1 MQPAIPLP
9 APRQWFAAIALS
21 LLTFLSA
28 CGGGSPSTPPATTPT
43 QAPLPM
49 PLPGQL
55 PADPA
60 AARMWTERVLR
71 THQAVRAYES
81 QLAFFQKSGR
91 EEIRGLYDLRGKQ
104 PRLLR
109 IHILEGAS
117 KGAKLLWQGGST
129 IKVRAAGL
137 LGAIPIDLD
146 LTDKRLVSI
155 RGYTLA
161 QTDLQSLLAMLS
173 NPGAQTRFLGEQ
185 GGFGYI
191 EVRGN
196 HLLPGCVS
204 MVVRV
209 DARTGYV
216 RTIEMSD
223 PREVVFRMELRTFR
237 PVADVSLDI

>member
-1 MQPAIPLP
+1 MQPLP
-9 APRQWFAAIALS
+9 PQTATRRVLATFALAMMTAL
-21 LLTFLSA
+21 A
-28 CGGGSPSTPPATTPT
+28 GCGSDRHSGPPTTLPT
-43 QAPLPM
+43 QAPM
-49 PLPGQL
+49 PLPL
-55 PADPA
+55 PGTQPDNPA
-60 AARMWTERVLR
+60 AAWQWVDRVLR

-81 QLAFFQKSGR
+81 QLAFYQKSAT
-91 EEIRGLYDLRGKQ
+91 EEIRGMYDLRGKQ

-109 IHILEGAS
+109 IQILEGAS
-117 KGAKLLWQGGST
+117 KGAKLLWQGGRT

-146 LTDKRLVSI
+146 LTDKRIISI

-173 NPGAQTRFLGEQ
+173 NPAAQARFLGEQ
-185 GGFGYI
+185 GGFGYV
-191 EVRGN
+191 EVRGP

-209 DARTGYV
+209 DGRTGYV

-223 PREVVFRMELRTFR
+223 RREVVFRMELRTFR